1 MRHRDLH
8 ILTVGAYTY
17 TSDQRFTATYHRNT
31 NEWTL
36 QIKFAQKRDAG
47 AYECQIST
55 QPVKSFSI
63 DLHIVGKWLK
73 INDDNLRNYTSY
85 PTVWTTFCLAL
96 VCARVL
102 NLCCSV
108 CYSKRFKTV
117 IFDKIKSV
125 QLNTIPVPTAIIL
138 GGPEELYVDKGS
150 SINLT
155 CLIRFCPEKP
165 SYIFWYHNDD
175 VSNTIYFHHFSTMN
189 GISCLIL

>member
-47 AYECQIST
+47 AYECQVST

-73 INDDNLRNYTSY
+73 INDDNLVKLPY
-85 PTVWTTFCLAL
+85 
-96 VCARVL
+96 VL
-102 NLCCSV
+102 C
-108 CYSKRFKTV
+108 FG
-117 IFDKIKSV
+117 F
-125 QLNTIPVPTAIIL
+125 
-138 GGPEELYVDKGS
+138 GPGQFFL
-150 SINLT
+150 
-155 CLIRFCPEKP
+155 
-165 SYIFWYHNDD
+165 
-175 VSNTIYFHHFSTMN
+175 STMML
-189 GISCLIL
+189 LILSFGYLSVS